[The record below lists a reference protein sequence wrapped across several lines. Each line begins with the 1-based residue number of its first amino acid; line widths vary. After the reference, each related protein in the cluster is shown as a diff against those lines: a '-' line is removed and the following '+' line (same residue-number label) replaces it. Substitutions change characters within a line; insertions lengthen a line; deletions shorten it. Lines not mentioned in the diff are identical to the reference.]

1 MSGLGFVGRSSYG
14 KHEGVLMRITT
25 DQTIAGY
32 PALQVRKLM
41 RETVGRSITLR
52 YVREILRC
60 SDVAATRVLNRL
72 KMDGFVEPVKGHF
85 EPTIKGSALAM
96 ATAAPPLRRGTAARL
111 IAGLAER
118 VRALNADEKWA
129 YRVGM
134 VVVFGSYVRGVDR
147 PNDVDIAC
155 ELRPR
160 WTGEMQRA
168 QEQVRREIR
177 GKPFRNMSDWATWP
191 KLEVIR
197 FLKTRSRGLSIHE
210 LEDWILQTPDHEVL
224 LGDGSKTA
232 EMAQGVER
240 QHPTT
245 VLGI

>member
-1 MSGLGFVGRSSYG
+1 
-14 KHEGVLMRITT
+14 MRITA
-25 DQTIAGY
+25 DQKIAGY
-32 PALQVRKLM
+32 PAVQIRQLM

-60 SDVAATRVLNRL
+60 SDAAATRVLNRL
-72 KMDGFVEPVKGHF
+72 QKDGFVEPARGHL
-85 EPTIKGSALAM
+85 EPTTKGSALAM
-96 ATAAPPLRRGTAARL
+96 ATAAPPLRRETAARL
-111 IAGLAER
+111 IAGLIER
-118 VRALNADEKWA
+118 AHALNADERWA

-134 VVVFGSYVRGVDR
+134 IVVFGSYVRGVDR

-160 WTGEMQRA
+160 WTGEKQRA

-177 GKPFRNMSDWATWP
+177 GEPFRNMSEWATWP

-197 FLKTRSRGLSIHE
+197 FLKTRARGLSIHE

-224 LGDGSKTA
+224 LNDEPKTA
-232 EMAQGVER
+232 DLAQVVE
-240 QHPTT
+240 
-245 VLGI
+245 V